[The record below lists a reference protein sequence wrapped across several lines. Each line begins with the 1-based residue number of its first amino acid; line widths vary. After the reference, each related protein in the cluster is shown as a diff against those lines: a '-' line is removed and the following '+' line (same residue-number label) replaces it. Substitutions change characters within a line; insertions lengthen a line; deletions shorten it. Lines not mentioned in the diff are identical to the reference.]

1 MRETAICTWL
11 ILIFKI
17 VILHFIPLLISQ
29 RIESVNQLYIHA
41 QATRRGS
48 ADRPDHGGVRA
59 AVLRA
64 EPAAVRGAR
73 HVLHPLLLH
82 HHAQHHAAQPQRQD
96 QAHARRLRQP
106 EQGHQL
112 GQGPPQAHAGEGID
126 EHVYVD
132 VGLVGTQNL
141 SCH

>member
-1 MRETAICTWL
+1 MVISDIKSNLAGPDVDHISGTHCTVNKFYTSYTVREIAICTWL

-64 EPAAVRGAR
+64 EPAAV
-73 HVLHPLLLH
+73 
-82 HHAQHHAAQPQRQD
+82 
-96 QAHARRLRQP
+96 
-106 EQGHQL
+106 
-112 GQGPPQAHAGEGID
+112 
-126 EHVYVD
+126 
-132 VGLVGTQNL
+132 
-141 SCH
+141 